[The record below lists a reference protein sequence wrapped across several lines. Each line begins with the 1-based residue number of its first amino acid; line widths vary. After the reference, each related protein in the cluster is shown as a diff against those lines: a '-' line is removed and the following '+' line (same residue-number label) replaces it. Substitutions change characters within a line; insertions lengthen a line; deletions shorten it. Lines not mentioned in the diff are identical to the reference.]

1 MADLANFL
9 SKDGKFL
16 MLALDH
22 RGSFKKLMNPQN
34 PDSVTDQMAIDLKG
48 EIINA
53 VKDQMSGVLIDPDY
67 GLPAY
72 VEKTKPFLLPVEKT
86 GYEAKGGERLTKLEY
101 GVPKLM
107 EWGAGGAKILLFF
120 NPYLE
125 TAEAQLETGKSVVD
139 ECKSRDYPLFL
150 EIVTYEADHEV
161 TMEEREKL
169 VIESLKKFV
178 ARGVLPDVFKLE
190 YPGSSVA
197 CRTISAI
204 LQEHE
209 IPWILLTRGDSFEH
223 FTQQLKDA
231 VSRGAVGF
239 LAGRALWQEV
249 CTMQGEE
256 KQKFLKET
264 LPERFR
270 MISDIVSQEK

>member
-9 SKDGKFL
+9 KDGKFL

-34 PDSVTDQMAIDLKG
+34 PEAVTDQMAIDLKG

-53 VKDQMSGVLIDPDY
+53 VKDQMSGVLIDPDF

-178 ARGVLPDVFKLE
+178 ARNVIPDVFKLE
-190 YPGSSVA
+190 YPGSAVA

-209 IPWILLTRGDSFEH
+209 VPWILLTRGDSFEH
-223 FTQQLKDA
+223 FKEQLKDA

-270 MISDIVSQEK
+270 IISEICTKDR

>member
-9 SKDGKFL
+9 IDGKFL

-22 RGSFKKLMNPQN
+22 RGSFKKLMNPDN
-34 PDSVTDQMAIDLKG
+34 PEAVTDQMAIDLKG

-53 VKDQMSGVLIDPDY
+53 VKNQMSGVLIDPDY

-86 GYEAKGGERLTKLEY
+86 GYEEQGGERLTKLEY

-107 EWGAGGAKILLFF
+107 EWGAGGAKILVFF
-120 NPYLE
+120 NPHLK
-125 TAEAQLETGKSVVD
+125 TAEAQLETAKSVVD

-169 VIESLKKFV
+169 VIDSLKMFIN
-178 ARGVLPDVFKLE
+178 RNIRPDVFKLE
-190 YPGSSVA
+190 YPGSQVG

-204 LQEHE
+204 LQDQG

-223 FTQQLKDA
+223 FKVQLQEA

-264 LPERFR
+264 LPGRFR
-270 MISDIVSQEK
+270 IISDIVSQGK

>member
-9 SKDGKFL
+9 KDGKFL

-22 RGSFKKLMNPQN
+22 RGSFKKLMNPDN

-53 VKDQMSGVLIDPDY
+53 VKDQMSGVLIDPDF

-178 ARGVLPDVFKLE
+178 ARNVIPDVFKLE
-190 YPGSSVA
+190 YPGSAVA

-209 IPWILLTRGDSFEH
+209 VPWILLTRGDSFEH
-223 FTQQLKDA
+223 FKEQLKDA

-270 MISDIVSQEK
+270 IISEICTKDR

>member
-1 MADLANFL
+1 MADVGPFL
-9 SKDGKFL
+9 KNGNFL

-34 PDSVTDQMAIDLKG
+34 PDAVTDQQAIDLKR
-48 EIINA
+48 EIIYA

-72 VEKTKPFLLPVEKT
+72 SEKTKPFLLPVEKT
-86 GYEAKGGERLTKLEY
+86 GYEDQGGERLTKLEY
-101 GVPKLM
+101 GVPKLI

-120 NPYLE
+120 NPYLK
-125 TAEAQLETGKSVVD
+125 TAEQQLDTAKQVVD

-150 EIVTYEADHEV
+150 EIVTYESDHEI

-169 VIESLKKFV
+169 VVESVKKFV
-178 ARGVLPDVFKLE
+178 ALDIKPDVFKLE
-190 YPGSSVA
+190 YPGSAVA
-197 CRTISAI
+197 CRTISAV
-204 LQEHE
+204 LQDHNV
-209 IPWILLTRGDSFEH
+209 PWILLTRGDTFEH
-223 FTQQLKDA
+223 FTEQLKEA

-256 KQKFLKET
+256 KAKFLKET
-264 LPERFR
+264 LPERFKI
-270 MISDIVSQEK
+270 ISEICTAK

>member
-125 TAEAQLETGKSVVD
+125 TAEAQLETGKSVVVKD
-139 ECKSRDYPLFL
+139 HGKQRSCSMRCLRPLN
-150 EIVTYEADHEV
+150 
-161 TMEEREKL
+161 
-169 VIESLKKFV
+169 
-178 ARGVLPDVFKLE
+178 G
-190 YPGSSVA
+190 
-197 CRTISAI
+197 
-204 LQEHE
+204 
-209 IPWILLTRGDSFEH
+209 
-223 FTQQLKDA
+223 
-231 VSRGAVGF
+231 
-239 LAGRALWQEV
+239 
-249 CTMQGEE
+249 
-256 KQKFLKET
+256 
-264 LPERFR
+264 
-270 MISDIVSQEK
+270 

>member
-9 SKDGKFL
+9 KDGKFL

-22 RGSFKKLMNPQN
+22 RGSFKKLMNPDN

-53 VKDQMSGVLIDPDY
+53 VKDQMSGVLIDPDF

-125 TAEAQLETGKSVVD
+125 TAEAQLETGKSVVE

-178 ARGVLPDVFKLE
+178 ARNVIPDVFKLE
-190 YPGSSVA
+190 YPGSAVA

-209 IPWILLTRGDSFEH
+209 VPWILLTRGDSFEH
-223 FTQQLKDA
+223 FKEQLKDA

-270 MISDIVSQEK
+270 IISEICTKDR